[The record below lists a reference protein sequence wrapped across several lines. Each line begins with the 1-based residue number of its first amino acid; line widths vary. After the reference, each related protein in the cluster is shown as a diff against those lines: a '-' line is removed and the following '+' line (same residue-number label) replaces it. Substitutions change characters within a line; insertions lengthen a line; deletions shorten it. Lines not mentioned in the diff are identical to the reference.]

1 MAVLGRVSGN
11 WMSWVNVSNKKLMDR
26 GIRLIADL
34 GKTDYRTAC
43 IKIFEAVE
51 KLENEWDL
59 AEEKPSAVQYVLK
72 ELQEGK

>member
-1 MAVLGRVSGN
+1 
-11 WMSWVNVSNKKLMDR
+11 MDR

-51 KLENEWDL
+51 KLEKEWDL